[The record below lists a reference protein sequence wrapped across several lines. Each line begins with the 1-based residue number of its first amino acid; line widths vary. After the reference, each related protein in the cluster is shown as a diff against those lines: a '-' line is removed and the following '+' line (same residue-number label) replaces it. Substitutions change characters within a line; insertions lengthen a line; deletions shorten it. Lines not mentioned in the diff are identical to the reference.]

1 MDNKYSFLIPENMQV
16 NEEIYRIQIRVENVN
31 FFVLI

>member
-16 NEEIYRIQIRVENVN
+16 NEEIYRIQIRVTVN